1 VQMKDESF
9 TPTKSDLDFG
19 ITPLFRSLTDNAK
32 DSFPDKLPEF
42 GIGERITIEKL
53 APVVFGDAANLGS
66 PNAFA
71 HMDPPT
77 PWITWVTTL
86 WNASLNQNLLHP
98 DVSPKAMLFEKQVIR
113 WLSPLF
119 GMNGGHMTPGSTISN
134 LTALWVARDSMG
146 VKDIVASKAAHLSI
160 QKAANLLGL
169 NLKKINTN
177 AKGEMDLNS
186 IPKDLSRSALVLT
199 AGTTITGAIDNL
211 NLEQNAAWVHVDA
224 AWAGPLRISNKH
236 GHLLKGVEHANSV
249 AISGHKW
256 FFQPKE
262 SGLILFRDTQSA
274 NRTISANSGYL
285 SSANVGLLGS
295 HGAIGLPLLA
305 TLMAWGKQ
313 GLIGRLEKTMEL
325 SVQLWTSLQNNPN
338 VIVFDQ
344 PVTGVILWRP
354 KDNIDTKELFT
365 KMPIGSAS
373 LVTLNDKY
381 WIRHVAA
388 NPQADVKALWKC
400 IEKALISQ
408 S

>member
-1 VQMKDESF
+1 MKDESF

-42 GIGERITIEKL
+42 GIGERTTIEKL

>member
-1 VQMKDESF
+1 MKDESF

-19 ITPLFRSLTDNAK
+19 ITPLFKSLTDNAK

-42 GIGERITIEKL
+42 GIGERTTIEKL

-134 LTALWVARDSMG
+134 LTALWVARDTMG

-169 NLKKINTN
+169 NLKKININ

-236 GHLLKGVEHANSV
+236 GHLLKGVENANSV

-274 NRTISANSGYL
+274 NKTISANSGYL

-295 HGAIGLPLLA
+295 HGAIGFPLLA

>member
-1 VQMKDESF
+1 MKDQSF

-19 ITPLFRSLTDNAK
+19 ITPLFKSLTDNAK

-42 GIGERITIEKL
+42 GIGERTTIEKL

-134 LTALWVARDSMG
+134 LTALWVARDTMG

-169 NLKKINTN
+169 NLKKININ

-274 NRTISANSGYL
+274 NKTISANSGYL

>member
-1 VQMKDESF
+1 MKDQSF

-19 ITPLFRSLTDNAK
+19 ITPLFKCLTDNAK

-42 GIGERITIEKL
+42 GIGERTTIEKL

-134 LTALWVARDSMG
+134 LTALWVARDTMG

-169 NLKKINTN
+169 NLKKININ

-274 NRTISANSGYL
+274 NKTISANSGYL

>member
-1 VQMKDESF
+1 
-9 TPTKSDLDFG
+9 
-19 ITPLFRSLTDNAK
+19 
-32 DSFPDKLPEF
+32 
-42 GIGERITIEKL
+42 
-53 APVVFGDAANLGS
+53 
-66 PNAFA
+66 
-71 HMDPPT
+71 MDPPT

-98 DVSPKAMLFEKQVIR
+98 DLSPKATLFEEQVIR
-113 WLSPLF
+113 WLSPFF

-134 LTALWVARDSMG
+134 LTALWVARDLMG
-146 VKDIVASKAAHLSI
+146 VTNVVASEAAHLSI

-169 NLKKINTN
+169 NFKKINTN
-177 AKGEMDLNS
+177 LKGEMNLNS

-199 AGTTITGAIDNL
+199 AGTTITGAIDDL

-224 AWAGPLRISNKH
+224 AWAGPLRISDKY
-236 GHLLKGVEHANSV
+236 GHLLKGVEHANSL

-262 SGLILFRDTQSA
+262 SGLILFRDTESA
-274 NRTISANSGYL
+274 NKTISANSGYL

-313 GLIGRLEKTMEL
+313 GLIKRLEKTMEL
-325 SVQLWTSLQNNPN
+325 SVQLWTDLQNHPK

-344 PVTGVILWRP
+344 PVTGVILWRL
-354 KDNIDTKELFT
+354 KDNTDTKKLFI
-365 KMPIGSAS
+365 KLPNGSAS

-400 IEKALISQ
+400 IEKALML
-408 S
+408 

>member
-1 VQMKDESF
+1 MRDESF

-42 GIGERITIEKL
+42 GIGERTTIEKL

>member
-1 VQMKDESF
+1 MKDQSF

-19 ITPLFRSLTDNAK
+19 ITPLFKSLTDNAK

-42 GIGERITIEKL
+42 GIGERTTIEKL

-134 LTALWVARDSMG
+134 LTALWVARDTMG

-169 NLKKINTN
+169 NLKKININ

-274 NRTISANSGYL
+274 NKTISANSGYL

-354 KDNIDTKELFT
+354 KHNIDTKELFT

>member
-1 VQMKDESF
+1 MKDQSF

-19 ITPLFRSLTDNAK
+19 ITPLFKSLTDNAK

-42 GIGERITIEKL
+42 GIGERTTIEKL

-134 LTALWVARDSMG
+134 LTALWVARDTMG

-169 NLKKINTN
+169 NLKKININ

-186 IPKDLSRSALVLT
+186 IPRDLSRSALVLT

-211 NLEQNAAWVHVDA
+211 NLKQNAAWVHVDA
-224 AWAGPLRISNKH
+224 AWAGPLRISNKYS
-236 GHLLKGVEHANSV
+236 HLLKGVEHANSV

-262 SGLILFRDTQSA
+262 SGLIFFRDTESA
-274 NRTISANSGYL
+274 NKTISANSGYL

-295 HGAIGLPLLA
+295 HGAIGLPMLA

-313 GLIGRLEKTMEL
+313 GLIERLEKTMEL

>member
-1 VQMKDESF
+1 MKDQSF

-19 ITPLFRSLTDNAK
+19 ITPLFKSLTDNAK

-42 GIGERITIEKL
+42 GIGERTTIEKL

-134 LTALWVARDSMG
+134 LTALWVARDTMG

-169 NLKKINTN
+169 NLKKININ

-274 NRTISANSGYL
+274 NKTISANSGYL

-400 IEKALISQ
+400 IEKALITQ
-408 S
+408 I

>member
-1 VQMKDESF
+1 MRDESF

>member
-1 VQMKDESF
+1 MKDESF

-19 ITPLFRSLTDNAK
+19 INPLFQGLTDN
-32 DSFPDKLPEF
+32 DTDGFPDKLPEF
-42 GIGERITIEKL
+42 GIGEKSTIEKL
-53 APVVFGDAANLGS
+53 APVVFGGAANLGN

-98 DVSPKAMLFEKQVIR
+98 DLSPKATLFEEQVIR

-134 LTALWVARDSMG
+134 LTALWVARDLMG
-146 VKDIVASKAAHLSI
+146 VTNVVASEAAHLSI

-169 NLKKINTN
+169 NFKKINTN
-177 AKGEMDLNS
+177 LKGEMNLNS

-199 AGTTITGAIDNL
+199 AGTTITGAIDDL

-224 AWAGPLRISNKH
+224 AWAGPLRISDKY
-236 GHLLKGVEHANSV
+236 GHLLKGVEHANSL

-262 SGLILFRDTQSA
+262 SGLILFRDTESA
-274 NRTISANSGYL
+274 NKTISANSGYL

-313 GLIGRLEKTMEL
+313 GLIKRLEKTMEL
-325 SVQLWTSLQNNPN
+325 SVQLWNNLQNHPK

-344 PVTGVILWRP
+344 PVTGVILWRL
-354 KDNIDTKELFT
+354 KDNTDTKKLFIQL
-365 KMPIGSAS
+365 PNGSAS

-400 IEKALISQ
+400 IEKALML
-408 S
+408 

>member
-1 VQMKDESF
+1 MRDESF

-19 ITPLFRSLTDNAK
+19 ITPLFRSLTDHAK

-42 GIGERITIEKL
+42 GIGERTTIEKL

-236 GHLLKGVEHANSV
+236 GHLLKGVEQANSV

>member
-1 VQMKDESF
+1 MKDQSF

-19 ITPLFRSLTDNAK
+19 ITPLFKSLTDNAK

-42 GIGERITIEKL
+42 GIGERTTIEKL

-134 LTALWVARDSMG
+134 LTALWVARDTMG

-169 NLKKINTN
+169 NLKKININ

-274 NRTISANSGYL
+274 NKTISANSGYL

-295 HGAIGLPLLA
+295 HGAIGLPMLA

-313 GLIGRLEKTMEL
+313 GLIERLEKTMEL

>member
-1 VQMKDESF
+1 MKDESF

-19 ITPLFRSLTDNAK
+19 ITPLFKSLTDNAK

-42 GIGERITIEKL
+42 GIGERTTIEKL

-134 LTALWVARDSMG
+134 LTALWVARDTMG

-169 NLKKINTN
+169 NLKKININ

-236 GHLLKGVEHANSV
+236 GHLLKGVENANSV

-274 NRTISANSGYL
+274 NKTISANSGYL

>member
-1 VQMKDESF
+1 MKDESF

-19 ITPLFRSLTDNAK
+19 ITPLFKSLTDNAK

-42 GIGERITIEKL
+42 GIGERTTIEKL

-134 LTALWVARDSMG
+134 LTALWVARDTMG

-169 NLKKINTN
+169 NLKKININ

-274 NRTISANSGYL
+274 NKTISANSGYL

>member
-1 VQMKDESF
+1 MRDESF

-42 GIGERITIEKL
+42 GIGERTTIEKL

-274 NRTISANSGYL
+274 DKTISANSGYL

>member
-1 VQMKDESF
+1 MQMKDESF

-274 NRTISANSGYL
+274 NKTISANSGYL

>member
-1 VQMKDESF
+1 MKDQSF

-19 ITPLFRSLTDNAK
+19 ITPLFKSLTDNAK

-42 GIGERITIEKL
+42 GIGERTTIEKL

-134 LTALWVARDSMG
+134 LTALWVARDTMG

-169 NLKKINTN
+169 NLKKININ

-236 GHLLKGVEHANSV
+236 GHLLKGVENANSV

-274 NRTISANSGYL
+274 NKTISANSGYL

>member
-1 VQMKDESF
+1 MRDESF

-42 GIGERITIEKL
+42 GIGERTTIEKL

-274 NRTISANSGYL
+274 NKTISANSGYL

>member
-1 VQMKDESF
+1 MKDESF

-42 GIGERITIEKL
+42 GIGERTTIEKL

-295 HGAIGLPLLA
+295 HGAIGLPLFA
-305 TLMAWGKQ
+305 TLMALG
-313 GLIGRLEKTMEL
+313 
-325 SVQLWTSLQNNPN
+325 
-338 VIVFDQ
+338 
-344 PVTGVILWRP
+344 
-354 KDNIDTKELFT
+354 
-365 KMPIGSAS
+365 
-373 LVTLNDKY
+373 
-381 WIRHVAA
+381 
-388 NPQADVKALWKC
+388 
-400 IEKALISQ
+400 
-408 S
+408 

>member
-1 VQMKDESF
+1 MKDESF

>member
-1 VQMKDESF
+1 MKDESF

-42 GIGERITIEKL
+42 GIGERTTIEKL

-274 NRTISANSGYL
+274 NKTISANSGYL